1 MFISPAYAQAAGQA
15 PAGAAF
21 LQFVPI
27 ILIFAIM
34 YFLMIR
40 PQQKKLKAH
49 QQMVEALRRGDQ
61 VVTAG
66 GIIGKVSKVHDN
78 GEIDIEIAS
87 GVTVRV
93 VRSTIATCGPKPNRQ
108 QAETF
113 PCCKCPCGS
122 NWRSGQP
129 SS

>member
-1 MFISPAYAQAAGQA
+1 MFITPAYAQAAGQA

-40 PQQKKLKAH
+40 PQQNKLKAH
-49 QQMVEALRRGDQ
+49 QKMVEALRRGDQ

-66 GIIGKVSKVHDN
+66 GIIGKVAKVHDN

-93 VRSTIATCGPKPNRQ
+93 VRSTIATVRTKTEPAAG
-108 QAETF
+108 
-113 PCCKCPCGS
+113 
-122 NWRSGQP
+122 
-129 SS
+129 